1 MIFMLVLIIASFFF
15 YIYPKHVGQGIK
27 MSSFDPCCKKTT
39 LPNRILSFSLHSHCG
54 HSLALASETGSCW
67 TWHNKISFPNWVHSL

>member
-27 MSSFDPCCKKTT
+27 NVFIWP
-39 LPNRILSFSLHSHCG
+39 LL
-54 HSLALASETGSCW
+54 
-67 TWHNKISFPNWVHSL
+67 